1 MLHVA
6 WLHQIHLQSHFLC
19 VAVAM
24 LNVSLR
30 IPSALIIKKKVF
42 FFFFVV
48 LIGRFPLFYLP
59 GLLCVLLYHL
69 VCCLLIYFCSVV
81 FISFL
86 YPSVWF
92 LFIFS
97 SFWSKIPP
105 VFIYPVPM
113 QLPLLLPMLWIL
125 YRETVFF
132 CFLTVSSA
140 RPPTGFSL
148 ALWVEAHSSAFSF
161 CSAFPASVRFSA
173 GVACGGLKG
182 VSLWEPPYTVSGPTG
197 FGGRVGFDVNTS
209 HTFVG
214 MCWYSRRGRRWGRR
228 SGEGQI
234 PLVSDCPCSAGAG
247 AGPSLLSQKPWGLA
261 SARSGPC
268 KCALFAFPASAPLLR
283 RGGVWELGVWWRSVP
298 GPRCSGCVQRSRLP
312 LRCYPCNH

>member
-1 MLHVA
+1 MFLSNKCYMLLDFIKYIFSPIFSVFF
-6 WLHQIHLQSHFLC
+6 SSNPYR

-30 IPSALIIKKKVF
+30 IPSALIIKNFF

-48 LIGRFPLFYLP
+48 LLGRFPLFYLP

-69 VCCLLIYFCSVV
+69 VCCLFIYFCSVV

-125 YRETVFF
+125 YLGN
-132 CFLTVSSA
+132 CFLLFRYCVL
-140 RPPTGFSL
+140 RPPPTGFSL
-148 ALWVEAHSSAFSF
+148 AL
-161 CSAFPASVRFSA
+161 
-173 GVACGGLKG
+173 
-182 VSLWEPPYTVSGPTG
+182 
-197 FGGRVGFDVNTS
+197 
-209 HTFVG
+209 
-214 MCWYSRRGRRWGRR
+214 
-228 SGEGQI
+228 
-234 PLVSDCPCSAGAG
+234 
-247 AGPSLLSQKPWGLA
+247 
-261 SARSGPC
+261 
-268 KCALFAFPASAPLLR
+268 
-283 RGGVWELGVWWRSVP
+283 
-298 GPRCSGCVQRSRLP
+298 
-312 LRCYPCNH
+312 